1 MHLLSSINTRGMRRS
16 LGVFA
21 VLMALLIVGNTFA
34 QGDGSYRINRYT
46 VDNGG
51 GTSAGGSY
59 ALSGSIGQPEA
70 HNVAA
75 TGGSYTL
82 RGGFWVIPVIG
93 VPITPVGLYSAGFTP
108 TYTWTGVA
116 GATNYTIL
124 VFDLATTTL
133 VATESYSSVACNATT
148 LACSGAGTTA
158 LANNKS
164 YGWYVAAFVGGA
176 WQPFSDSIVFL
187 LSVPPV
193 DTPTLTSP
201 VGFVTAGTPLTP
213 TFSFT
218 TVAGATNYAIVLFN
232 LNDNSLVT
240 FETFS
245 TSICT
250 GSTCSTPLT
259 GITLTNGVPYGWY
272 AAGYNYGGPGPWSTG
287 LPFIPY
293 VLPAPPTLVSP
304 SGATTSP
311 VTFTWNPASGATHY
325 YMVILNSSAQQVY
338 GQWHTASTVCTAQC
352 VVSGVNLANG
362 IYSWVVASNNAA
374 GTSAYSS
381 GLVFTVGGGSAPDV
395 APTFQP

>member
-1 MHLLSSINTRGMRRS
+1 MNLLSSLNTRGTRRS
-16 LGVFA
+16 IGVIA
-21 VLMALLIVGNTFA
+21 VLVALLVAANTFA
-34 QGDGSYRINRYT
+34 QGGSGYSIGRYT

-51 GTSAGGSY
+51 GTSTGGNY
-59 ALSGSIGQPEA
+59 TLSGSIGQPEA
-70 HNVAA
+70 HNVSA

-93 VPITPVGLYSAGFTP
+93 VPITPVDLYSTGFTP
-108 TYTWTGVA
+108 PYTWTGVA
-116 GATNYTIL
+116 GGTNYTIL
-124 VFDLATTTL
+124 VFDLATNTL
-133 VATESYSSVACNATT
+133 AASESFTSAACNATT

-176 WQPFSDSIVFL
+176 WQPFSNSIVFL
-187 LSVPPV
+187 LSVPP
-193 DTPTLTSP
+193 TAAPTLISP
-201 VGFVTAGTPLTP
+201 VGFLTAGTPLTP

-218 TVAGATNYAIVLFN
+218 TVAGATNYAVVLYN
-232 LNDNSLVT
+232 LSNNSLAA

-250 GSTCSTPLT
+250 GSTCSTTLT
-259 GITLTNGVPYGWY
+259 GITLTNGVPYGWF
-272 AAGYNYGGPGPWSTG
+272 AAAYNYGGPGPWSVG

-293 VLPAPPTLVSP
+293 VVPAPPTLVSP
-304 SGATTSP
+304 SGAATSP
-311 VTFTWNPASGATHY
+311 VTFTWNPALGATHY

-338 GQWHTASTVCTAQC
+338 GQWHTASTACTAQC

-362 IYSWVVASNNAA
+362 SYTWLVASNNAA
-374 GTSAYSS
+374 GTSAYSA
-381 GLVFTVGGGSAPDV
+381 GMVFTIGGGSAPI